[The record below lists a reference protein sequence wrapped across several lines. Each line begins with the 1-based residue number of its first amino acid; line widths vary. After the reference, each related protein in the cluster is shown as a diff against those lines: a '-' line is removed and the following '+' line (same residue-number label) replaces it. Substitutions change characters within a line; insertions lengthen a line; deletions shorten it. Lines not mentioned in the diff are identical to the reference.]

1 MKHDPWSALDTPEAV
16 AHMHVHLLGL
26 GYYCTERGKMISNM
40 PPKQAGRMRRL
51 GAALIIEERIDDL
64 MCIRSVYEDPRS
76 DITYAPH
83 PIEE

>member
-1 MKHDPWSALDTPEAV
+1 
-16 AHMHVHLLGL
+16 
-26 GYYCTERGKMISNM
+26 M